1 MQKLSNN
8 TPPFCAF
15 RPDTSLG
22 VPPSESAINPGG
34 ELDLIDSDLDSQNA
48 DSGMYVKDYNGVC

>member
-1 MQKLSNN
+1 MQKLSNY

-22 VPPSESAINPGG
+22 VPPSESAINPDG

-48 DSGMYVKDYNGVC
+48 DSGMYVRDY